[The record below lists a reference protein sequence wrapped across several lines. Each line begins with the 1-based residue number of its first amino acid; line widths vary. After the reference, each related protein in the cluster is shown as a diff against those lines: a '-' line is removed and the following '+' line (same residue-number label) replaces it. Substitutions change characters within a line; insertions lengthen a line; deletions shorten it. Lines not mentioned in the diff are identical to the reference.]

1 MNLNTLLTIK
11 WYFLFI
17 LTTLTLVQSLGA
29 QCNHSCNFPFDKNDI
44 IFPFDITTTECG
56 ASTLSPEYLNPPY
69 AKPTFNIDG
78 CDKITCNYVDT
89 YSPTEEG
96 PACFK
101 ILRKWTVIDW
111 CQYNN
116 EKVSGKW
123 THTQI
128 IKVIDY
134 SSPVFKDS
142 SDDLIIENVNLDS
155 ENSYVE
161 IIREA
166 EDCSPDLKY
175 SFKIDL
181 FNNGIIDQTGNSS
194 NASGNYPIGNHKI
207 SFSVEDGCGNKG
219 FCSFFFKI
227 KETNTA
233 AALSAKTKSYR
244 NRTKMPNKN
253 YDGNKIEKLQKN

>member
-1 MNLNTLLTIK
+1 MNSNTLLTIR
-11 WYFLFI
+11 WCFLII
-17 LTTLTLVQSLGA
+17 LTTLILVQSLGA

-56 ASTLSPEYLNPPY
+56 VSTLSPEYLNPPY
-69 AKPTFNIDG
+69 DKPTFNIDD
-78 CDKITCNYVDT
+78 CDKITFNYVDT
-89 YSPTEEG
+89 YSPTEG

-111 CQYNN
+111 CQYNK

-123 THTQI
+123 THTQT

-134 SSPVFKDS
+134 SPPVFKDG
-142 SDDLIIENVNLDS
+142 SDDLIIENLSLDS

-181 FNNGIIDQTGNSS
+181 FHNGVIDHTGNSF

-227 KETNTA
+227 KKTNTPA
-233 AALSAKTKSYR
+233 TSLSTKSKSYS
-244 NRTKMPNKN
+244 NNTKMHDKN
-253 YDGNKIEKLQKN
+253 HDTNIIDKLQKN